1 MTMTNKSLASSTTTT
16 LSPELIL
23 FIECIVTCLG
33 LQMIYSLG
41 LANRPRATLR
51 MGLVWQSLVPV
62 TILKAGNMQLSFIAM
77 KFTSLPIYNVLKRL
91 TPLCALLT
99 DWALRGQ
106 KPRTRGVVVA
116 VGLLTFG
123 SISAGLGDLDFDP
136 WGYAAALTATLCQ
149 SGYLVMAARARDSL
163 EKAALMDTTTLLYYT
178 GTTRNSPLTTG
189 VCGNVKGAVTTI
201 VGIVLYDSRLNV
213 RGYTGLLL
221 SAAGGILYTLTTAK
235 SKRKTKSN

>member
-1 MTMTNKSLASSTTTT
+1 
-16 LSPELIL
+16 
-23 FIECIVTCLG
+23 
-33 LQMIYSLG
+33 
-41 LANRPRATLR
+41 

-178 GTTRNSPLTTG
+178 GERAP
-189 VCGNVKGAVTTI
+189 CHQP
-201 VGIVLYDSRLNV
+201 RL
-213 RGYTGLLL
+213 
-221 SAAGGILYTLTTAK
+221 I
-235 SKRKTKSN
+235 

>member
-23 FIECIVTCLG
+23 FVECIVTCLG

-41 LANRPRATLR
+41 LANRPCATLR
-51 MGLVWQSLVPV
+51 MRVVWQSLVPV
-62 TILKAGNMQLSFIAM
+62 TLLKAGNMQLSFIAM

-123 SISAGLGDLDFDP
+123 SICAGIDLGLSGLGDLDFDP

-163 EKAALMDTTTLLYYT
+163 EKAELMDTTTLLYYT
-178 GTTRNSPLTTG
+178 AFYNATLFFGP
-189 VCGNVKGAVTTI
+189 VC
-201 VGIVLYDSRLNV
+201 LYE
-213 RGYTGLLL
+213 LL
-221 SAAGGILYTLTTAK
+221 SSSSGGATMADGFRPEGVVKLLFYCVLGALLNFVTFECK
-235 SKRKTKSN
+235 

>member
-1 MTMTNKSLASSTTTT
+1 MTIEKVSSESSKPFTAVQSDGGLAAALAYIVTAILMTMTNKSLASSTTTT

-51 MGLVWQSLVPV
+51 MRVVWQSLVPV
-62 TILKAGNMQLSFIAM
+62 TLLKAGNMQLSFIAM

-91 TPLCALLT
+91 TPLCALIT
-99 DWALRGQ
+99 DWTLRGQ

-123 SISAGLGDLDFDP
+123 SICAGLGDLDFDP
-136 WGYAAALTATLCQ
+136 WGYGAALTATLCQ

-163 EKAALMDTTTLLYYT
+163 EKAELMDTTALLYYT
-178 GTTRNSPLTTG
+178 AFYNATLFFGP
-189 VCGNVKGAVTTI
+189 VC
-201 VGIVLYDSRLNV
+201 LY
-213 RGYTGLLL
+213 
-221 SAAGGILYTLTTAK
+221 
-235 SKRKTKSN
+235 